1 MPTFDSSVK
10 FNAGAPIDVNKL
22 NKLQDNISSI
32 YETNSSLLNTTN
44 TTVGNIQTAV
54 RVFPIIDKGTQK
66 LIVNGNQQVFNF
78 SNPNFTEAPTV
89 VASIAVNPKKEAL
102 YTVSAIPKGQRQYA
116 LEVTSSKDNTGTT
129 VEVNWIAIQM
139 KEISVS

>member
-1 MPTFDSSVK
+1 M
-10 FNAGAPIDVNKL
+10 NLVNNEGGEK
-22 NKLQDNISSI
+22 DW
-32 YETNSSLLNTTN
+32 
-44 TTVGNIQTAV
+44 V
-54 RVFPIIDKGTQK
+54 
-66 LIVNGNQQVFNF
+66 
-78 SNPNFTEAPTV
+78 
-89 VASIAVNPKKEAL
+89 IADNPKKEAL